1 MIQTADYRLENASQ
15 DNNKFILC
23 VDDDPISLENTLQQV
38 AKLGYSTISA
48 TNGQEAIKLIDSEF
62 KLLKNTFSNSS
73 NSDVDQVKTTRISLI
88 LTEYNLPIISG
99 FDFARAIRTTSPP
112 ISNIPIIA
120 LTALPMEEIQNKC
133 IDSGINDY
141 LSKPLKV
148 YELEKTLIKWVN
160 ENKQ

>member
-1 MIQTADYRLENASQ
+1 
-15 DNNKFILC
+15 
-23 VDDDPISLENTLQQV
+23 NTLQQV

-62 KLLKNTFSNSS
+62 KLLKNTFSSSS
-73 NSDVDQVKTTRISLI
+73 NSDVDQVKASRISLI

-99 FDFARAIRTTSPP
+99 FDFSRAIRTTSPP
-112 ISNIPIIA
+112 ISNLPIIV

-148 YELEKTLIKWVN
+148 YELEKALIKW
-160 ENKQ
+160 